1 MAKVLEKI
9 QLKLNNDNIKK
20 NQHAFSEGRSTVSAL
35 AISSKTGLTLLTI
48 PETEEKAFT
57 RSFVTLQS

>member
-20 NQHAFSEGRSTVSAL
+20 TQHTFSEGRSTVSAL

-57 RSFVTLQS
+57 HSFVTLQS